1 MVNIIYHFFI
11 YHYLWVSNTYW
22 PDQPGKWFSKL
33 IPKSRNVTM
42 LPCSTGSRKH
52 YLPQNATFE
61 N

>member
-42 LPCSTGSRKH
+42 LNWEQKT
-52 YLPQNATFE
+52 LPTPKCYF
-61 N
+61 